1 MGYFKKRRQ
10 FREKKYI
17 QLLEEQERHLKE
29 NKQKCN
35 DRINE
40 VLYENTPVISKW
52 GGKILEN
59 KLYDKLHIDSAIAR
73 EYDLE
78 RQERRRFIR
87 ITLLEIIIIAILI
100 LI

>member
-40 VLYENTPVISKW
+40 VLYENTPVISKR